1 MYWLLGYSLPLT
13 GSLKNLSLRL
23 LLIVV
28 TATHNVS
35 QNALLEYLM
44 MNSVFEAIMQASTV
58 VWPARLIVY
67 CWYVST
73 VVWPARLTVYCWYVS
88 TVVWPARLTVYCWYV
103 STVVWP
109 ARLIALLVCKYCSVA
124 RETNS
129 ILLVCKYCS
138 VAHETNSLYAAG
150 SKQPCV
156 A

>member
-1 MYWLLGYSLPLT
+1 MYWLLGRLVARLLATLT

-58 VWPARLIVY
+58 VWPARLIVH
-67 CWYVST
+67 
-73 VVWPARLTVYCWYVS
+73 
-88 TVVWPARLTVYCWYV
+88 CWYV

-109 ARLIALLVCKYCSVA
+109 ARLIVYCWYVSTVVWPTRLIA
-124 RETNS
+124 YM
-129 ILLVCKYCS
+129 L
-138 VAHETNSLYAAG
+138 
-150 SKQPCV
+150 
-156 A
+156 